1 MIQRTARTLAETER
15 FASTLARR
23 LDDAIA
29 RGEIEGA
36 LIGLS
41 GELGAGKTAFTRAF
55 VRAIDPA
62 RSERVCS
69 PTYALVQIY
78 EGEPLIRH
86 LDLYRLGSREEL
98 EAIGW
103 RDLYFGRG
111 LTLVEWIERVPEVVP
126 RDWLEILLVVGAGG
140 VREIRAVPHGERL
153 AAILDPLEAV

>member
-1 MIQRTARTLAETER
+1 MIQLTARTLAETER
-15 FASTLARR
+15 FAARLARR
-23 LDDAIA
+23 LGEAIE
-29 RGEIEGA
+29 RGEIERV

-55 VRAIDPA
+55 VRAIDPV
-62 RSERVCS
+62 RSDRVCS
-69 PTYALVQIY
+69 PTYALAQIY

-111 LTLVEWIERVPEVVP
+111 FTLVEWIERVPEVIP
-126 RDWLEILLVVGAGG
+126 RDWLEILLAVGAGG

-153 AAILDPLEAV
+153 GEILAPLGAA